1 MGILIVWNGMEVS
14 IPWNPITLEFF
25 QERIRRFLVQQ
36 TYRFED
42 KQNVTFHENLIDETA
57 RRLKLPS
64 IPLHSRYFY
73 S

>member
-25 QERIRRFLVQQ
+25 QERIRRFLAQQ

-42 KQNVTFHENLIDETA
+42 K
-57 RRLKLPS
+57 
-64 IPLHSRYFY
+64 
-73 S
+73 